1 MVMTTSPKAVI
12 ELRVERL
19 ALLFDQLDPFP
30 IPSRDL
36 SKRAEEFILDWARGL
51 PSDQAISIVVHAPER
66 DARSPD
72 ADLIDDAIRMHF
84 ANNAAL
90 VSSDLTELFRTGRIS
105 LVIGLVVL
113 SACILGAS
121 LITTSFGDSPLT
133 QFFSEGLIILGWV
146 ANWRPLEIFLYD
158 WWPVSRRLKLQQRL
172 AQASVEIRPFTPLRE
187 T

>member
-1 MVMTTSPKAVI
+1 MAVTTSPRAVI

-51 PSDQAISIVVHAPER
+51 PSDQPISIIVHAPEQ

-72 ADLIDDAIRMHF
+72 ASLVDDAIQLHF
-84 ANNAAL
+84 ASNAAL
-90 VSSDLTELFRTGRIS
+90 ISSDLKELFRTGRIS
-105 LVIGLVVL
+105 LIIGLLVL
-113 SACILGAS
+113 STCILGAS
-121 LITTSFGDSPLT
+121 LITTTFGDSPLT

-172 AQASVEIRPFTPLRE
+172 ANASVEIRPFTPLSE